1 MDIIIEN
8 IDMDIL
14 DSHAMP
20 TVILNLNLNLSYND
34 CSLIFVAV
42 YTQMRCQPFST
53 SSPPYR
59 KKTSFLVGHKLNFLR
74 KNIFIARKWGSAI
87 LFFLVKFFRVTWVFF
102 PGCGGSPPS
111 QKPLCSSQSDLQV
124 AQVAWRIPQDAIVP
138 LNGQISRWESSIPSM
153 VQ

>member
-20 TVILNLNLNLSYND
+20 TVILNLNLNLTYND

-87 LFFLVKFFRVTWVFF
+87 LFFLVKFFRKKPLGGPYSRIQVTWVFF

-124 AQVAWRIPQDAIVP
+124 AQVA
-138 LNGQISRWESSIPSM
+138 
-153 VQ
+153 

>member
-1 MDIIIEN
+1 MNIIIEN

-20 TVILNLNLNLSYND
+20 TVILNLNLNSSYND

-59 KKTSFLVGHKLNFLR
+59 KKIFFLVGHKLNFLR
-74 KNIFIARKWGSAI
+74 KNIFIAQKWGSAI
-87 LFFLVKFFRVTWVFF
+87 LFFLEFRSLGFF
-102 PGCGGSPPS
+102 PGCGGSPPF

-124 AQVAWRIPQDAIVP
+124 AQVA
-138 LNGQISRWESSIPSM
+138 
-153 VQ
+153 